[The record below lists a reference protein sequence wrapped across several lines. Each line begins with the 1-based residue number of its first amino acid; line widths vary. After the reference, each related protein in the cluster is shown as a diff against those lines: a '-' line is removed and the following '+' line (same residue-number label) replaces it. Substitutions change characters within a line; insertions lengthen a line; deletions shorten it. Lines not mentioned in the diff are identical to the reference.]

1 MRVIHPGYGWRPN
14 TRIHKR
20 LMNMSPKEREEYE
33 LKLKKKDEKRYK
45 NFKHWQEIYMEV
57 LPKYKINY

>member
-20 LMNMSPKEREEYE
+20 LMNMSPKERGEYE
-33 LKLKKKDEKRYK
+33 LKLKKRMKKDIKTLNIGK
-45 NFKHWQEIYMEV
+45 
-57 LPKYKINY
+57 KYTWKYYQNIK